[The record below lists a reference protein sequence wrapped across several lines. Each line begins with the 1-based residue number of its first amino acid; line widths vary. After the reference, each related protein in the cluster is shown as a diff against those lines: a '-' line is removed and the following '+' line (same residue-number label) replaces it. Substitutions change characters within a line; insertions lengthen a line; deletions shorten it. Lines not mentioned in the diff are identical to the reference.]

1 MVSLITDI
9 FSSLRNWQKALLF
22 SFVSYMIVLL
32 GIFVAV
38 VFIMKGFS
46 KNLPILAGIT
56 IAYMLL
62 MLSVM
67 LIARSL
73 FKKGLAEE

>member
-1 MVSLITDI
+1 MVPLITDI
-9 FSSLRNWQKALLF
+9 FTSLRNWQKALLF
-22 SFVSYMIVLL
+22 SLVSYMIVLL

-56 IAYMLL
+56 IAYMFL

-67 LIARSL
+67 IIARSL
-73 FKKGLAEE
+73 FKKGLVEE